1 MGAIMNFVR
10 GWARVELSCRYPE
23 RAVNICAG
31 NHVEFWDLV
40 RTEDGAAQMSV
51 SIPGYMKL
59 RRVAEETGAF
69 SVRIVKRSGVPFFLW
84 RIRKRYALLLGLV
97 VCLTLTGLSSVFVWQ
112 IDVVGNETV
121 PTSEILAALKNE
133 GVDIGVC
140 VLDITEE
147 RVANRMLLRVPELS
161 FITLNNHGSRIEV
174 ICREKVAK
182 PELYDRDEP
191 TGVFARK
198 AGIISE
204 ITALDGWTKV
214 KAGDAVVAGDEL
226 ISAYVPIGAGFTTH
240 ASGRVLARTWYEMSL
255 KMPLETE
262 KKEYTGEKRTR
273 TALILGGKRINL
285 YFLGG
290 NPYTSCDKIT
300 SYKTLTLP
308 GGAVLPVTVV
318 RETYEEYRRTPAKL
332 TEKEAEQ
339 ILSVK
344 LLDLLEDEIGDG
356 WIVSDELE
364 TASAGG
370 VVTVTLKAECVEE
383 IGEERKLTEEEV
395 SALKAAP

>member
-10 GWARVELSCRYPE
+10 GWARVELTCRYAE

-40 RTEDGAAQMSV
+40 RTESGAAQMSV
-51 SIPGYMKL
+51 SIPGYVKL
-59 RRVAEETGAF
+59 RRVAAETGAF
-69 SVRIVKRSGVPFFLW
+69 SVKIVRRSGVPFFLW
-84 RIRKRYALLLGLV
+84 RIRKRYALLIGLV
-97 VCLTLTGLSSVFVWQ
+97 LCLALTGLSSVFVWQ

-133 GVDIGVC
+133 GVDIGAC
-140 VLDITEE
+140 VLNITEE
-147 RVANRMLLRVPELS
+147 QVANRMLLRIPELS

-174 ICREKVAK
+174 ICREKVLR
-182 PELYDRDEP
+182 PELYDREEP

-204 ITALDGWTKV
+204 ITALEGWTKV
-214 KAGDAVVAGDEL
+214 KVGDAVDAGDEL
-226 ISAYVPIGAGFTTH
+226 ISAYVPIGTGFTTH

-255 KMPLETE
+255 EMPLETV

-273 TALILGGKRINL
+273 TAIILGGKRINL

-300 SYKTLTLP
+300 TYNTLTLP
-308 GGAVLPVTVV
+308 GGAVLPVTIV
-318 RETYEEYRRTPAKL
+318 RESYEAYERAPAEL
-332 TEKEAEQ
+332 TVEEATQ

-344 LLDLLEDEIGDG
+344 LLDLVEDEIGDG
-356 WIVSDELE
+356 WIVSRELE
-364 TASAGG
+364 TESENG
-370 VVTVTLKAECVEE
+370 VVTVTLRAECVEE
-383 IGEERKLTEEEV
+383 IGVERKLTEEE
-395 SALKAAP
+395 AAAPPS